1 MVKFLHAHWRLLGVV
16 KSGDYLILR
25 WGRWRDESTLE
36 PVSNF
41 IQHEIVSGTVTG
53 SRVYR
58 QTSEHGDSKAQMGPR
73 SLVNGH
79 TEYIKSIFLR
89 TYAQF
94 KFPPELTTFCTSSP
108 LPSVST
114 SVKLTFRTLEIVLKF
129 DAFTPDL
136 QPLNF
141 QRDD

>member
-1 MVKFLHAHWRLLGVV
+1 MG
-16 KSGDYLILR
+16 I
-25 WGRWRDESTLE
+25 
-36 PVSNF
+36 
-41 IQHEIVSGTVTG
+41 
-53 SRVYR
+53 
-58 QTSEHGDSKAQMGPR
+58 SKAQMGPR